1 MKQMPVKRK
10 TDEERQALIKKETD
24 AGQKLSVKKGD
35 ILILVLALA
44 IAGILM
50 LAGRQQPGG
59 DRISITV
66 NGDETLYSLET
77 DRVIPLD
84 SENGHNQVVI
94 KDHTVY
100 MESANCPDQICVRHK
115 AVSKNGETIIC
126 LPNQVFIEVESS
138 KEKDIDN

>member
-1 MKQMPVKRK
+1 MKQMP
-10 TDEERQALIKKETD
+10 
-24 AGQKLSVKKGD
+24 VKKGD

-44 IAGILM
+44 IAGILV
-50 LAGRQQPGG
+50 LAGRRHPQG
-59 DRISITV
+59 DRVSITV
-66 NGDETLYSLET
+66 NGKETLYSLET

-84 SENGHNQVVI
+84 TAKGHNQVII